1 MRKHQV
7 DAPTTSITLCVH
19 VLFLLLYYLCKL
31 LAISETYLAYK
42 MAVFGNAGKFLE
54 NIGHKE
60 ILIFP
65 EL

>member
-1 MRKHQV
+1 
-7 DAPTTSITLCVH
+7 